1 MIEVS
6 PVSRSA
12 LEARKQA
19 QSRASVAGIIQSV
32 FASRRHLSPLA
43 DEIGARIVS
52 GEFGV
57 GDALS
62 EKMFGAERNVS
73 RTSFREAVKV
83 LVGKGMV
90 RTRQNTG
97 TLVAPRTSWNLLD
110 PDLMV
115 WRLASGDIDRF
126 IQDFFVF
133 RQSIEPLAAESAAQR
148 RDRVAIAEIA
158 LALEEMRAEEAVNPF
173 GTSFV
178 AADVH
183 FHKAI
188 FQASANEF
196 LVAMGQILEMPLT
209 LSFSLHSSLQVGPA
223 NRLAMHEEVLAAI
236 AAGNP
241 QGARA
246 ASLALLQGVAHHVHD
261 VVTDKLSTDNREFGG
276 GTIGSGKGL

>member
-6 PVSRSA
+6 PVSRFT
-12 LEARKQA
+12 LEARKQP
-19 QSRASVAGIIQSV
+19 QPRASVAGIVQSV
-32 FASRRHLSPLA
+32 FANRRHLSPLA
-43 DEIGARIVS
+43 NEIGARIVS
-52 GEFGV
+52 GEFGA

-158 LALEEMRAEEAVNPF
+158 LALDEMRAEEAVNPF

-261 VVTDKLSTDNREFGG
+261 VVTDKLSTEG
-276 GTIGSGKGL
+276 